1 MLVKMRLLRLI
12 ESCTASS
19 RIESWTTS
27 SRIESWTASSR
38 IEDSFLPRLEP
49 FGDR

>member
-19 RIESWTTS
+19 RIE
-27 SRIESWTASSR
+27 
-38 IEDSFLPRLEP
+38 DSFLPRLEP